1 MNLTKSY
8 DTSDVSD
15 NSQEK
20 KQQSPKSQKF
30 QFQLNAS
37 SESDVDFISVA
48 DKRCTLCDENFS
60 NLELLQE
67 HYTRTHCENL
77 SFINFEKNRCTLCKA
92 DFMKIEDLKNH
103 ISDKHQLDPVTGR
116 DLNKR
121 SPVISKQ
128 LDKEPSQ
135 KKLDRKEHSDA
146 NGRRSESRFFKTL
159 DRKFVKCLICSMKTS
174 SDNKHRHLRTKHKI
188 NVQGLDSNNC

>member
-20 KQQSPKSQKF
+20 KHQSPKSQKF

-37 SESDVDFISVA
+37 SESDVDFISVV

-92 DFMKIEDLKNH
+92 DFMKVEDLKNH

-121 SPVISKQ
+121 NPVVSKQ
-128 LDKEPSQ
+128 PSQ